1 MTLAVERRSNPS
13 KGRNNEMLG
22 VLLLL
27 LLLVLLFGGLG
38 MFIAE
43 VFLVVM
49 LVAIVASVIF
59 GGVFLGRRGRA

>member
-1 MTLAVERRSNPS
+1 
-13 KGRNNEMLG
+13 MLG

-59 GGVFLGRRGRA
+59 GGVFLGRRGRRV